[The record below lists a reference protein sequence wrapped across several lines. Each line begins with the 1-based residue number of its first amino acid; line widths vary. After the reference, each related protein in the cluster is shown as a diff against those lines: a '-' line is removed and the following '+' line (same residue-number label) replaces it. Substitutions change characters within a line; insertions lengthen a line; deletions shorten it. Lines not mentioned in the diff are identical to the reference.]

1 MDDLARRYIL
11 LCLRLG
17 RLVPDFVDSYNGPE
31 ELRAVVEG
39 EPEPMAAE
47 LHDEAMSLRALASE
61 LLAGDDAERRRG
73 RWMDGQLRSIA
84 VQARRAGGEEIAYLD
99 LVEQLYGIRI
109 VAVPEVDLRTARRR
123 LDGALPGTGDLA
135 GRLQAYR
142 ETLRLPPESVVGAIR
157 SSADRFRALTSR
169 DFELPADEGIDWDET
184 RDKPWGAEA
193 RFTGRGRTRI
203 VVNLDLPVEVPGAA
217 YLASHEA
224 YPGHHAEHAI
234 KEQTLVK
241 RGVAE
246 ATMRTMNTPE
256 AMLAEGQAD
265 VAREVVMS
273 NRELEGELARIGR
286 EAGIDGDWAR
296 AVELLL
302 AVKELEPV
310 VGNAAILLHHE
321 GRPVDE
327 VRAWTREMSA
337 LDEHRLE
344 HTFRGLL
351 HPLYRTYPFTYTE
364 GARLIRSWLQ
374 LVGQTA
380 GFWRLLSEQISPAQL
395 LVELEAANQA

>member
-1 MDDLARRYIL
+1 MDELARRYIL
-11 LCLRLG
+11 LCLRLE
-17 RLVPDFVDSYNGPE
+17 RVAPDFVDSYNGPE
-31 ELRAVVEG
+31 DLREVVTG
-39 EPEPMAAE
+39 EPEPIAAE
-47 LHDEAMSLRALASE
+47 LHDEAMSLRVLASE
-61 LLAGDDAERRRG
+61 LLAGDEAQQRRG

-99 LVEQLYGIRI
+99 LVEQLYGVPIA
-109 VAVPEVDLRTARRR
+109 AVPEAELREARRR
-123 LDGALPGTGDLA
+123 LDAALPGTGDLA
-135 GRLQAYR
+135 ERLQAER
-142 ETLRLPPESVVGAIR
+142 ETLRLPAERVLGAIR
-157 SSADRFRALTSR
+157 SSAERFRALTSR
-169 DFELPADEGIDWDET
+169 DFELPANEGIDWDET

-193 RFTGRGRTRI
+193 RFTGQGRTRI

-234 KEQTLVK
+234 KEQTLVR

-265 VAREVVMS
+265 VAREVVMT

-296 AVELLL
+296 AVELLV
-302 AVKELEPV
+302 AVKQLEPV
-310 VGNAAILLHHE
+310 MGNAAILLHHE
-321 GRPVDE
+321 GRPLEE
-327 VRAWTREMSA
+327 VRAWARDMSA
-337 LDEHRLE
+337 LDEQRLD
-344 HTFRGLL
+344 HAFRGLL

-374 LVGQTA
+374 VVGQTT
-380 GFWRLLSEQISPAQL
+380 GFWRLLAEQISPAQL
-395 LVELEAANQA
+395 RVELGAAHPA